1 MNKQELIEKVTE
13 ARSSAQ
19 SELNRIL
26 SYRSKDTDYDRG
38 RRNAYVEVETW
49 IEDLDKVQKV
59 VVKKFVAEWFE
70 EHKNSLNDSLWD
82 LTIQTN
88 ENSQNKDRKLTA
100 FEKWFIDFEYSYE
113 YLIRM
118 KNGYEV
124 EKLPVFPLSQGDLV
138 IRKGKHEA
146 KVYIVESVS
155 ESGVLLVNGIKDEF
169 YSVDDEGGPDNDLD
183 YFYSNFRLLSKK
195 ESLEVEEVK

>member
-1 MNKQELIEKVTE
+1 MNKQELTE
-13 ARSSAQ
+13 MVNNAEVAAQ
-19 SELNRIL
+19 TEINLIRR
-26 SYRSKDTDYDRG
+26 YKDEDSDYQRG
-38 RRNAYVEVETW
+38 RRNAYRDVATW
-49 IEDLDKVQKV
+49 IKDLDKVQKV

-88 ENSQNKDRKLTA
+88 ENSQNKDKKLTA
-100 FEKWFIDFEYSYE
+100 FEKWFIDFDYSYE

-146 KVYIVESVS
+146 KIYIVESVS

-183 YFYSNFRLLSKK
+183 YFYSNFRLLAKK

>member
-38 RRNAYVEVETW
+38 RRNAYAEVETW

-88 ENSQNKDRKLTA
+88 ENSQNKDKKLTA

-146 KVYIVESVS
+146 KIYIVESVS

-183 YFYSNFRLLSKK
+183 YFYSNFRLLAKK
-195 ESLEVEEVK
+195 ESLEVEEIE

>member
-1 MNKQELIEKVTE
+1 MNKQELTE
-13 ARSSAQ
+13 MVKNAEVAAQ
-19 SELNRIL
+19 TEINLIRR
-26 SYRSKDTDYDRG
+26 YKDEDSDYQRG
-38 RRNAYVEVETW
+38 RRNAYRDVATW
-49 IEDLDKVQKV
+49 IKDLDKVQKV

-88 ENSQNKDRKLTA
+88 ENSQNKDKKLTA

-146 KVYIVESVS
+146 KIYIVESVD

-183 YFYSNFRLLSKK
+183 YFYSNFRLLAKK
-195 ESLEVEEVK
+195 ESLEVEEAK